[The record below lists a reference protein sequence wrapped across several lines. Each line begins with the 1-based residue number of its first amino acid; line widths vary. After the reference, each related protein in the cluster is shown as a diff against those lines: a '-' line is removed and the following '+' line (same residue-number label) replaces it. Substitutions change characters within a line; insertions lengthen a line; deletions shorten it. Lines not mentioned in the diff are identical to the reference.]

1 MLLLG
6 FPLPL
11 TVGLMIVSVRKNRPA
26 LRRWAYGL
34 TAVTVAGAIG
44 AAAYYRS
51 LPEED
56 LLFGYF
62 VETAFCTAAAWTY
75 IILLVIFFAVG
86 FEQRVKEQTE
96 INV

>member
-34 TAVTVAGAIG
+34 TAVTVAGAVL
-44 AAAYYRS
+44 AAFHYGS
-51 LPEED
+51 LSEGER
-56 LLFGYF
+56 LFGYF
-62 VETAFCTAAAWTY
+62 VETAFCTSAAWTY